1 MEIQGAWNE
10 LHLVGWWST
19 VASDFYFRARD
30 FFALHWKRFSR
41 FFITGV
47 GGFLVSE
54 IIIVVGLRAFTLS
67 LTLPVIVT
75 AGIVSV
81 TFGFFVNERWTMK
94 DSEVER
100 TALPTLTR
108 LGKFQAVYL
117 LGNIVSWAVQLSLL
131 HIFGLNPGYGN
142 IPGSAAALPV
152 NYFVSSKLVWK
163 LKLL

>member
-1 MEIQGAWNE
+1 M
-10 LHLVGWWST
+10 T
-19 VASDFYFRARD
+19 SDFYLRARD
-30 FFALHWKRFSR
+30 FFTLHWKRFSR

-54 IIIVVGLRAFTLS
+54 VIIVVGLYALGLS

-94 DSEVER
+94 DSGVDR

-108 LGKFQAVYL
+108 LGKFQAVYI

-131 HIFGLNPGYGN
+131 HLFGLNPGYGN